1 MAYVKI
7 KGGCIFAYCG
17 REKDKMGEF
26 RNKKQ
31 TPINERKITKKR
43 IIKIG
48 MKCQGRQRK
57 HLVQNHSSLFIVV
70 NKNNNEKN

>member
-31 TPINERKITKKR
+31 TPINERKITDWNEMSGKTTKAP
-43 IIKIG
+43 
-48 MKCQGRQRK
+48 
-57 HLVQNHSSLFIVV
+57 SSKSLIAFYRR
-70 NKNNNEKN
+70 E